1 VVQALSVVFDMPV
14 AQHLVFKG
22 GTSLSKAWK
31 LIDRFSEDVDLAIN
45 REFLGFTGDLGKNQ
59 RDKLRKAAG
68 AYVDEKFFPEL
79 NAAFE
84 AKGFTDLKLALVE
97 SPESDRDRKINLYY
111 PNVIAS
117 PGYLEPRVQLEIG
130 SRSLMEPFTHQTF
143 GSLIDET
150 YPGQEFVQPAITVP
164 TVNPERTFLEK
175 IFLLHEEFQRP
186 ADKRRVDRLSRHLY
200 DVVKLAKTEFAE
212 KAFANQDL
220 YETIVEHRYK
230 FTRVGGINYNL
241 HTPQDI
247 NPIPPADMIKS
258 WKSDYNTMIEQMTY
272 EQNPPT
278 FDQILEEMEK
288 IKTKFNALPW
298 QLSKTFQYR
307 D

>member
-1 VVQALSVVFDMPV
+1 M
-14 AQHLVFKG
+14 
-22 GTSLSKAWK
+22 
-31 LIDRFSEDVDLAIN
+31 
-45 REFLGFTGDLGKNQ
+45 
-59 RDKLRKAAG
+59 
-68 AYVDEKFFPEL
+68 
-79 NAAFE
+79 
-84 AKGFTDLKLALVE
+84 
-97 SPESDRDRKINLYY
+97 
-111 PNVIAS
+111 
-117 PGYLEPRVQLEIG
+117 
-130 SRSLMEPFTHQTF
+130 
-143 GSLIDET
+143 
-150 YPGQEFVQPAITVP
+150 
-164 TVNPERTFLEK
+164 
-175 IFLLHEEFQRP
+175 
-186 ADKRRVDRLSRHLY
+186 DRLSRHLY

-230 FTRVGGINYNL
+230 STRVGGINYNL

-247 NPIPPADMIKS
+247 NPIPSADMIKS
-258 WKSDYNTMIEQMTY
+258 WKSDYNTMIEQMIY